1 MVTMGITLG
10 RIGSARMR
18 LDSNKMKKSQE
29 APSIAGEIREEIGRL
44 IFRGGHFVRTD
55 EFAFRRLVRMC
66 ETLQAVEAPQA
77 FVLKVEVFQLAGKIE
92 DCEHWSRQAHRLHA
106 TWDAHN
112 SLCLAYSNLGFAT
125 KAASLYAEITDVSHG
140 QVNAIINLGV
150 ASGCFSQ
157 ILEAANALERAGG
170 EVERKDLVML
180 AANVRDT
187 LSMLSV
193 SEESLRLLMDEA
205 GTLMRERSLLWLND
219 RPDVVVSRGGDPA
232 FVALNYRL
240 DVPALEAAEMTWEL
254 AERVAAKDWL
264 PNSVTVSFIGEK
276 NTSQRGHL

>member
-1 MVTMGITLG
+1 M
-10 RIGSARMR
+10 
-18 LDSNKMKKSQE
+18 
-29 APSIAGEIREEIGRL
+29 
-44 IFRGGHFVRTD
+44 
-55 EFAFRRLVRMC
+55 
-66 ETLQAVEAPQA
+66 
-77 FVLKVEVFQLAGKIE
+77 
-92 DCEHWSRQAHRLHA
+92 
-106 TWDAHN
+106 
-112 SLCLAYSNLGFAT
+112 GFAT

-219 RPDVVVSRGGDPA
+219 RPDVIVSRAGDPA

-240 DVPALEAAEMTWEL
+240 DVPAIEAAKMTWEL

-276 NTSQRGHL
+276 NTSQRGNL